1 MTLVKNELTI
11 FAAEL
16 DFDAGRFTP
25 TGWEPP
31 NSLTY
36 DQWGVVGQRLQ
47 QAEGALNWLLGDWL
61 NEGERRYGETYMQ
74 AVEATGHKIDK
85 LYKCRWVAN
94 SIQFCKRLQNLSWT
108 HHHHVSHLD
117 EDAQQVL
124 LAYAAE
130 HQLSS
135 RELLEAVREYEGNLR
150 QVGEL
155 PEPPQV
161 YTNGHNADEYD
172 PIFDPPTSNRVYY
185 MDSDEADRIAADLH
199 ERHYTVTDEW
209 GTEETIN
216 VGGAT
221 AYNNHA
227 ISDSPGYDGDEWYTP
242 PEYTDAACLVMG
254 NIDLDPASCAEAQKV
269 IQASTYYTKEDD
281 ALRPEVAWTGR
292 VWLNPPYS
300 MPLIKQF
307 VSKLIDEY
315 DAGNVTEAIIITNNS
330 SDTAWFH
337 SLLERFPACFTYGRV
352 HFWRPNH
359 EDFGTRQGQTLFYLG
374 DNVQRFREVFGK
386 FGQVVAKI

>member
-31 NSLTY
+31 ISLTFE
-36 DQWGVVGQRLQ
+36 QWATVGQRLQ
-47 QAEGALNWLLGDWL
+47 QAESAMNFLIGDWL
-61 NEGERRYGETYMQ
+61 NEGERRYGETYTQ
-74 AVEATGHKIDK
+74 AIEVTGHKVEK
-85 LYKCRWVAN
+85 LRDCKWVSSAVKI
-94 SIQFCKRLQNLSWT
+94 SLRKEILTWT
-108 HHHHVSHLD
+108 HHSYVAGLPF
-117 EDAQQVL
+117 DAQRTL
-124 LAYAAE
+124 LDFAAE
-130 HQLSS
+130 RQLSS
-135 RELLEAVREYEGNLR
+135 RDLLEDVREYKNSLR
-150 QVGEL
+150 QVGGIGEL
-155 PEPPQV
+155 PNPPQAH
-161 YTNGHNADEYD
+161 TNGHIANDEE
-172 PIFDPPTSNRVYY
+172 PPFANRVHY

-199 ERHYTVTDEW
+199 EQHYTPIDEW
-209 GTEETIN
+209 GTEETII
-216 VGGAT
+216 VGGVT

-227 ISDSPGYDGDEWYTP
+227 ISDTPGYDGDEWYTP

-254 NIDLDPASCAEAQKV
+254 NIDLDPASCVEAQKV

-374 DNVQRFREVFGK
+374 DNVRRFCEVFGK